1 MAGGV
6 EEVDGEAVVV
16 ELEDG
21 GGDGDAALTL
31 ELHPVGGGG
40 ALVLAGGDGAGKL
53 EGTAVEEELL
63 GEGGLAGVGVGYD
76 GKGAPARHLCFQF
89 RMFHGFALRYCHIIP
104 SHAR

>member
-63 GEGGLAGVGVGYD
+63 GEGGLAGVGVGDD
-76 GKGAPARHLCFQF
+76 GEGAAAGDFLGRGE
-89 RMFHGFALRYCHIIP
+89 R
-104 SHAR
+104 